1 MSSRWPPEITRSAA
15 RRRGHHVGMTR
26 RPLVSPLHLGSLML
40 VLVSLL
46 CIVPPTAATTR
57 RAALAHGMAAALDD
71 DQEIFLEAPPLQGEG
86 LLAFCRRLTGS
97 SEAARTISQHNDNA
111 RRLIAGVRY
120 RVPYD
125 LLLDELKIEVIRAL
139 FARDV
144 ARPDGWLHVVPVG
157 DDDGHSLWRIGVWFT
172 GRGQN
177 FIALR
182 EHNRMT
188 DNTVGPGGS
197 LLIPA
202 YLLLPVF
209 RAALPPPESPYQ
221 LEYGQDDAGGYV
233 VYRLRQGE
241 ALYSAVVVRFTGRT
255 YADDVNAL
263 AAELAA
269 LNGIADVTDIPVG
282 QPIRIPFDLLL
293 PEFLPPNDPRRQEY
307 DKARSESAKYS
318 NTVRTSTLEGITVIL
333 DAGHGGQDPGATPG
347 GVWES
352 VHVYD
357 VMLRVKQILETK
369 TAATVAPT
377 TRDGTSFVIH
387 DRDVLTKSKSHAV
400 LTDPIY
406 PIADTT
412 IGTHLRWYLANSL
425 HAAAVKRS
433 GDPDKTVFLSIHAD
447 SLHASLR
454 GAMTYVP
461 AASLTQ
467 GEYGK
472 SDRVYTS
479 RREVREKP
487 RVSFSW
493 TERVRSE
500 GLSRQLAARLMA
512 SFRRHGLAIHPEQ
525 EVRDRIIRCRRCRPF
540 VPAVIRRNAVP
551 AKLLLEISNLANA
564 EDRRLLQTRAFRQ
577 TVAEAIVDGILAY
590 YGQAPSEST
599 TQRR

>member
-1 MSSRWPPEITRSAA
+1 MPLGLLLVLTSWLGLASPAA
-15 RRRGHHVGMTR
+15 AATR
-26 RPLVSPLHLGSLML
+26 RV
-40 VLVSLL
+40 
-46 CIVPPTAATTR
+46 
-57 RAALAHGMAAALDD
+57 ALASGMVAALDD

-86 LLAFCRRLTGS
+86 LLAFSRRLTGDTK
-97 SEAARTISQHNDNA
+97 AVRTISQHNRNA

-120 RVPYD
+120 RVPYE
-125 LLLDELKIEVIRAL
+125 LLQGALQLKVIRAL
-139 FARDV
+139 FTADL
-144 ARPDGWLHVVPVG
+144 ARPDGWLHVVPAT
-157 DDDGHSLWRIGVWFT
+157 DDPHSLWRIGVWFT
-172 GRGQN
+172 GRGQS
-177 FIALR
+177 FIPLR

-188 DNTVGPGGS
+188 ENTVGPGQS
-197 LLIPA
+197 LLIPS
-202 YLLLPVF
+202 YLLLPAF
-209 RAALPPPESPYQ
+209 RAALPPPESPYN
-221 LEYGQDDAGGYV
+221 LEYGQDDSGGYV

-255 YADDVNAL
+255 YAEDVNAL
-263 AAELAA
+263 AAELAE

-293 PEFLPPNDPRRQEY
+293 PEFLPPSDPRRQEY
-307 DKARSESAKYS
+307 DRARSESAKYS

-333 DAGHGGQDPGATPG
+333 DAGHGGQDPGAAPG

-357 VMLRVKQILETK
+357 VMLRVREILKAE

-377 TRDGTSFVIH
+377 TRDGTGFVIL
-387 DRDVLTKSKSHAV
+387 DRDELPKSKGHAV

-406 PIADTT
+406 PIVDSRV
-412 IGTHLRWYLANSL
+412 GNHLRWYLANSL

-433 GDPDKTVFLSIHAD
+433 GDPDKTVFISIHAD
-447 SLHASLR
+447 SLHPSLR
-454 GAMTYVP
+454 GAMAYVP

-472 SDRVYTS
+472 TGRVYTS
-479 RREVREKP
+479 RREVREQP

-512 SFRRHGLAIHPEQ
+512 SFRRHGLATHPEQ
-525 EVRDRIIRCRRCRPF
+525 EVRDRIIRCRRCRAF

-564 EDRRLLQTRAFRQ
+564 EDRRLLRTRAFRQ
-577 TVAEAIVDGILAY
+577 KVAEAIVDGILAY
-590 YGQAPSEST
+590 YGQAPSAAATPGS
-599 TQRR
+599 

>member
-1 MSSRWPPEITRSAA
+1 
-15 RRRGHHVGMTR
+15 
-26 RPLVSPLHLGSLML
+26 ML
-40 VLVSLL
+40 VLAWL
-46 CIVPPTAATTR
+46 CLAPPAAAATR
-57 RAALAHGMAAALDD
+57 RAALPNGMAAALDD
-71 DQEIFLEAPPLQGEG
+71 DQEIYLEAPPQRGEG
-86 LLAFCRRLTGS
+86 LIAFSRRLTGS
-97 SEAARTISQHNDNA
+97 SAATRTISQHNRNA

-120 RVPYD
+120 RVPYE
-125 LLLDELKIEVIRAL
+125 LLLDELKLEVVRAL
-139 FARDV
+139 FTRDV
-144 ARPDGWLHVVPVG
+144 ARPDGWLHVVPTS
-157 DDDGHSLWRIGVWFT
+157 DDGHSLWRIGVWFT
-172 GRGQN
+172 GRGQS
-177 FIALR
+177 FIPLR

-188 DNTVGPGGS
+188 ENTVGPGES
-197 LLIPA
+197 LLVPA
-202 YLLLPVF
+202 HLLLPVF
-209 RAALPPPESPYQ
+209 RAALPPPESPYN
-221 LEYGQDDAGGYV
+221 LDYGQDDSGGYV

-241 ALYSAVVVRFTGRT
+241 ALYSAVVVRLTGRT
-255 YADDVNAL
+255 YAEDVNAL
-263 AAELAA
+263 AAELAE

-293 PEFLPPNDPRRQEY
+293 PEFLPPSDPRRQEY

-333 DAGHGGQDPGATPG
+333 DAGHGGQDPGASPG

-357 VMLRVKQILETK
+357 VMLRVKQILETR
-369 TAATVAPT
+369 TAATVAPS

-387 DRDVLTKSKSHAV
+387 DRDALPKSKGHAV
-400 LTDPIY
+400 LTDPPY
-406 PIADTT
+406 PIVNTT

-433 GDPDKTVFLSIHAD
+433 GDADKTVFISIHAD

-454 GAMTYVP
+454 GAMAYVP
-461 AASLTQ
+461 AASLTK

-472 SDRVYTS
+472 SGRVYTS

-493 TERVRSE
+493 AERVRSE

-551 AKLLLEISNLANA
+551 AKLLLEISNLNNR
-564 EDRRLLQTRAFRQ
+564 EDRRLLRTRAFRQ
-577 TVAEAIVDGILAY
+577 KVAEAIVDGILAY
-590 YGQAPSEST
+590 YGQAPSEAVESS
-599 TQRR
+599 R